1 MKTST
6 LSEFD
11 LYLFHQGTNYHAQEM
26 LGAHFVEQDGKKGIR
41 FTVWAPNANAV
52 SVVGEF
58 NDWNVFINPM
68 NRIDDGEIWETFV
81 EGLGEGEIYKYAIEP
96 QWGGPRIMKADPYG
110 FYAEKK
116 PQTASRTYDMNH
128 YVWGDQAWQKRKE
141 EESSYERPMLTY
153 EVHAGSWRRTLEGE
167 YLSYR
172 DLADQLIGY
181 VKDMNYTHIEFM
193 PLCEHPYDGSWGYQ
207 ATGYFAVTSRYGT
220 PDDFRYLVDTAH
232 QNGIG
237 IIMDWVPGHFCKD
250 EQGLRHFDGKNLY
263 ESDNEMRAENWE
275 WGTTNFDYGRTE
287 VQSFLIS
294 NALFWF
300 EEFHIDGLRIDAV
313 ANMIYLNYGRKDG
326 EWQPN
331 KYGDTGNLEAMDFL
345 KKLNETIFKYHP
357 NALMIAEES
366 TAWPLISKPVYM
378 GGMGFNYKWNMGWMN
393 DMLSYMSLDPIYRKW
408 NQDKITFSL
417 MYAFSEN
424 FVLPLSHDEVVHGK
438 CSLISKMPGDYWQK
452 FAGLRGFFGYWIAH
466 PGKKLLFMGGEFGHF
481 IEWNFDDSMDWH
493 LVEQYPM
500 HTKMLAYSK
509 ALNKFYVDNKA
520 FWQVDFDW
528 NGFQWID
535 CNDNENS
542 IISLIRRAEDR
553 SDFIV
558 CVHNFTPEVRHGY
571 RIGVPTKGTYVEVFN
586 SDEEAYGG
594 SGVLNTGDI
603 VSEDYAFHGRE
614 QSIVIT
620 VPPLASTFYRLKRQS
635 GAGTPDH
642 EIPETVD
649 AVAKKKA
656 VTPKTGAAAAK
667 ASEADTVTE
676 KPAPKKRTTTKT
688 ADKEAAKTETKK
700 KPAGPRAAAKKDESS
715 AAPVKKTAAKK
726 TTKAAAKETEAEKP
740 AKKAAPK
747 KTAKTK
753 SAEEL
758 TEAAAA
764 APKKRT
770 ATMTATKKS
779 PARKKAAEGEEKPKK
794 TRAAKS

>member
-26 LGAHFVEQDGKKGIR
+26 LGAHFVEQDRKKGVR
-41 FTVWAPNANAV
+41 FTVWAPNAKAV

-58 NDWNVFINPM
+58 NDWNVFIHPM
-68 NRIDDGEIWETFV
+68 SRIDDGEIWEVFV

-116 PQTASRTYDMNH
+116 PLTASRTYDMNH
-128 YVWGDQAWQKRKE
+128 YVWGDAAWQKRKE

-172 DLADQLIGY
+172 ELADQLIGY

-263 ESDNEMRAENWE
+263 ESDNETRAENWE

-313 ANMIYLNYGRKDG
+313 ANMLYLNYGRKDG

-357 NALMIAEES
+357 HALMIAEES
-366 TAWPLISKPVYM
+366 TSWPLISKPVYM

-393 DMLSYMSLDPIYRKW
+393 DMLSYVSLDPIYRKW

-452 FAGLRGFFGYWIAH
+452 FAGLRGFFGYWMAH

-520 FWQVDFDW
+520 LWQVDFDW

-535 CNDNENS
+535 CNDSENS
-542 IISLIRRAEDR
+542 IIALVRRAEDR
-553 SDFIV
+553 SDFII

-635 GAGTPDH
+635 GAGTPVS
-642 EIPETVD
+642 EVSEPVD
-649 AVAKKKA
+649 AVAKKKS
-656 VTPKTGAAAAK
+656 VTSKSTAAAAK
-667 ASEADTVTE
+667 KQDAATEAP
-676 KPAPKKRTTTKT
+676 KKAAPKKRTTAEKPAAKKTTRTSTAKKAEADTASAKT
-688 ADKEAAKTETKK
+688 ASPKKPTAKSTAEKPAAKVKTAKTSVKSTAKASAPASSKAAKPTAAAADAKAAKSAAMTATKK
-700 KPAGPRAAAKKDESS
+700 KPARKS
-715 AAPVKKTAAKK
+715 TADA
-726 TTKAAAKETEAEKP
+726 
-740 AKKAAPK
+740 
-747 KTAKTK
+747 
-753 SAEEL
+753 
-758 TEAAAA
+758 
-764 APKKRT
+764 
-770 ATMTATKKS
+770 
-779 PARKKAAEGEEKPKK
+779 GEPPKK